1 MRRCSAHRYEVK
13 SQKNSYPA
21 YFLSIQLESNRK
33 NVKSLMLSDCGMP
46 SSVFDLSTNA
56 QALKVFYLCD
66 SDIGWN
72 ISYVGAI
79 VVSPIVKIMGTKLGQ
94 TIPALKEII
103 F

>member
-33 NVKSLMLSDCGMP
+33 NVKSLMLSD
-46 SSVFDLSTNA
+46 
-56 QALKVFYLCD
+56 Y
-66 SDIGWN
+66 IGWN